1 MESLVTDPVQFSCTS
16 AKFSFFRTEHWAMPF
31 SKVPHFLRS
40 KVLSC
45 LALRDT
51 ICIFKFW

>member
-1 MESLVTDPVQFSCTS
+1 MESLVTDPVQFSCAT
-16 AKFSFFRTEHWAMPF
+16 AKFSLFRTEHWAMPF

-45 LALRDT
+45 LALSDT
-51 ICIFKFW
+51 VCIFKFW